1 MRQSSRSIFTQQK
14 DIREIAGDHYININI
29 KVAKTDVAA
38 KLVDG
43 VLLAGTLVDS
53 TGKPANGAMTYGIVF
68 ADVDF
73 NGSMGTEILPVMI
86 HGFVNKAKIEE
97 YSGEVVTP
105 EAITALNMIKFL

>member
-1 MRQSSRSIFTQQK
+1 MRQSSKTISVGQK
-14 DIREIAGDHYININI
+14 DIREIAGDHFVNINI

-43 VLLAGTLVDS
+43 VLPAGTLVDKD
-53 TGKPANGAMTYGIVF
+53 GKPANGTTSYGILF
-68 ADVDF
+68 EDIDF
-73 NGSMGTEILPVMI
+73 NDSMGTEILPVMI

-97 YSGEVVTP
+97 YSGEAVTA